1 MSESSKR
8 RMWKMRFTGK
18 LLKSAIF
25 IVCVGCFSWQSADF
39 LQLYLTYPT
48 ATSVDVNF
56 PEVLIKPAVTIC
68 SSNPSSRRT
77 FCYKYPHLC
86 QKPNN
91 LRKFCKKQPHFC
103 EYDTSNLVY
112 RIFDRIFLV
121 LHE

>member
-68 SSNPSSRRT
+68 SSNP
-77 FCYKYPHLC
+77 
-86 QKPNN
+86 
-91 LRKFCKKQPHFC
+91 
-103 EYDTSNLVY
+103 D
-112 RIFDRIFLV
+112 V
-121 LHE
+121 LHFLIAPVDGHFAINILIYVRNQTI